1 MYSLLI
7 ENWHLSHLYF
17 YSDERAYSRGMLLLL
32 IFMELVYIGLG
43 VSLSY
48 WNNSFFNALQSFN
61 QSSFVR
67 LLGYFFLLIL
77 TIIVV
82 GVYKHY
88 LAQLFKLRWRSWLT
102 NYLLS
107 KYLSD
112 HAYYEASLL
121 RNDDNPDQRISM
133 DVETY
138 IENTYNL
145 TIGAI
150 NSTVSFFAYVIIL
163 WSLSGVIKINI
174 TQYWSYE
181 MRGSMVWAAIVYA
194 GLGKSRAVVT
204 SFKK

>member
-1 MYSLLI
+1 
-7 ENWHLSHLYF
+7 
-17 YSDERAYSRGMLLLL
+17 
-32 IFMELVYIGLG
+32 
-43 VSLSY
+43 
-48 WNNSFFNALQSFN
+48 
-61 QSSFVR
+61 
-67 LLGYFFLLIL
+67 
-77 TIIVV
+77 
-82 GVYKHY
+82 
-88 LAQLFKLRWRSWLT
+88 
-102 NYLLS
+102 
-107 KYLSD
+107 
-112 HAYYEASLL
+112 
-121 RNDDNPDQRISM
+121 M